1 MAYDFFLS
9 YRRADQA
16 IARLLVEALQ
26 RRGVNIWWDQMIE
39 AGVDWRDAI
48 VDNLVESQ
56 VLLILFSDEC
66 NDSKQL
72 KKELALAD
80 DMDKNVVP
88 ILIEDTKPKGHFLYE
103 LASRNWIQIHPHPER
118 KIEEL
123 ADKLMAMT
131 GAGVAASS
139 PAATSAPAATEK
151 SVEKSVSKR
160 VSKSKKQKLKQS
172 QSQSQKRTKNYRN
185 FLPFKWIDLPVILG
199 APLAIFFTF
208 AKGDLDNDGI
218 IGSLFY
224 GVCIIAVYGA
234 LVFPIRYFM
243 RNLRLGRAAVNYLGS
258 AVFLYLAA
266 FAMILVYSLLEGRW
280 HHDNFG
286 ILLAAG
292 IGWAVLGV
300 IAFIIYGVMH
310 FIRSMRA
317 FRSHVEE
324 I

>member
-48 VDNLVESQ
+48 VDNLVDSK

-66 NDSKQL
+66 NNSKQL

-80 DMDKNVVP
+80 DMDKSVVP
-88 ILIEDTKPKGHFLYE
+88 TLIEDTKPKGHFLYE

-131 GAGVAASS
+131 GVGAGG
-139 PAATSAPAATEK
+139 SAPIVAEK
-151 SVEKSVSKR
+151 VIEKSVSKR
-160 VSKSKKQKLKQS
+160 VSKPKKQKLKQS
-172 QSQSQKRTKNYRN
+172 QSQSQKGAKNYRN
-185 FLPFKWIDLPVILG
+185 FLPFKWIDLPVIMG
-199 APLAIFFTF
+199 APLAFFFTF
-208 AKGDLDNDGI
+208 AKGDFDNDGVF
-218 IGSLFY
+218 GSLFY
-224 GVCIIAVYGA
+224 GVCIIAAYGA

-243 RNLRLGRAAVNYLGS
+243 RNLRLGRAAANYLAS

-266 FAMILVYSLLEGRW
+266 CASIVVYSIMEGWWHQDNLLL
-280 HHDNFG
+280 
-286 ILLAAG
+286 LLAAG